1 MITVCVEAE
10 QKDTKQNNWTWLER
24 LLTVRE
30 YQNFLEEG
38 KLAVGG
44 ASVACVVS
52 CRCPILDFGVLQEC
66 WFFQI
71 LACMLPSVELV

>member
-10 QKDTKQNNWTWLER
+10 QKDTKQNNWTWLEG

-44 ASVACVVS
+44 ASVACIVS
-52 CRCPILDFGVLQEC
+52 CRCPIFM
-66 WFFQI
+66 I
-71 LACMLPSVELV
+71 LASCKNAGSSKYFACMLLQLN